1 MRLNKTEPP
10 AYHETE
16 RSTLAVFVF
25 CAGNPNRGSVIVIC
39 GSPVNIFGVTGG
51 AGPIAFLVIAIF
63 PWRCVRRIAKIT
75 ATVDAV
81 VFHRDTPFRFSLL
94 DMVDHADL
102 GMSYPEEG
110 LLRSAL

>member
-1 MRLNKTEPP
+1 M
-10 AYHETE
+10 
-16 RSTLAVFVF
+16 
-25 CAGNPNRGSVIVIC
+25 GNPNRGSVIVIC
-39 GSPVNIFGVTGG
+39 GSPVNIFGVTGW
-51 AGPIAFLVIAIF
+51 AGPIALFVIAIF
-63 PWRCVRRIAKIT
+63 PGRCVRCIAKIT

-94 DMVDHADL
+94 DMADHADL